1 MEEILLEI
9 NRIIDDFLGSPP
21 LEGFLF
27 WFKPLIAVFCLIL
40 VINIVFLARK
50 VDYFWFVKYRLDAFG
65 DEKFIKRAE
74 KKWQEI
80 EKKLNMTDSANLKLA
95 VIEADNFMD
104 EILKRMNLG
113 GENMGERLQRLDIS
127 KLESL
132 NLVWEA
138 HKIRN
143 RIVHDSSYNLRS
155 DEAKKAV
162 ENYGKALKELQVL

>member
-1 MEEILLEI
+1 ME
-9 NRIIDDFLGSPP
+9 
-21 LEGFLF
+21 
-27 WFKPLIAVFCLIL
+27 KQ
-40 VINIVFLARK
+40 NIS
-50 VDYFWFVKYRLDAFG
+50 YTS
-65 DEKFIKRAE
+65 EKLPVVSE
-74 KKWQEI
+74 
-80 EKKLNMTDSANLKLA
+80 A
-95 VIEADNFMD
+95 VIETLARDYAKREIENNTDNFMD